1 MTFPAFI
8 QNMGKLIDLSERA
21 AVLTRSHVEVIL
33 LESIKDNEE
42 AATNLNTDQM
52 WQGEDATG
60 RNLPEYS
67 ERSVQ
72 VFGKPSGPMRLFDT
86 GDFYRSIFIN
96 ADKFPVVFSSK
107 DSKEGKIAD
116 LLASKGTDIQDV
128 YGLNKQNLKSFARG
142 NVLETFQTKIR
153 NVLHL

>member
-1 MTFPAFI
+1 
-8 QNMGKLIDLSERA
+8 MGKLIDLSARA
-21 AVLTRSHVEVIL
+21 AVLTRSHVDVL
-33 LESIKDNEE
+33 LLQSIKENEE

-52 WQGEDATG
+52 WKGEDALG
-60 RNLPEYS
+60 NKLPDYS

-72 VFGKPSGPMRLFDT
+72 VFGKPSGPMRLFET
-86 GDFYRSIFIN
+86 GDFYRSMFIN
-96 ADKFPVVFSSK
+96 ADKFPVVFSSS

-116 LLASKGTDIQDV
+116 MLASKGTDIQDV
-128 YGLNKQNLKSFARG
+128 YGLNKTNLKSFARG